1 MGSISWLPDYVGL
14 SVWNILNVIAVFLAV
29 RMLPFTVKTQCL
41 LLWFV
46 FNELNT
52 CLSNTQS
59 NGLMCGLIV
68 AAWACMEQQKMVWA
82 ALWLVAATYIK
93 VYGLAACCLILF
105 YPGKLR
111 FTGAV
116 ILWMLV
122 FALIPLLVTTP
133 QTLWWQYENWLHLMV
148 ADASTATG
156 LSVNGWLGSWFGVSN
171 AGKWV
176 SLTGIVLFFIP
187 FTMVRLYQDHV
198 YRMLMLASLLVWVII
213 FNHKAESSTYIIA
226 VTGVGIWYFAKPA
239 RKWRTALLFLVLV
252 FTSLSTTDF
261 FPSYVRAHYMLPYK
275 IKTFPCLVV
284 WVVMLAEIIRLKK
297 PQIPE
302 KENKLAAAN

>member
-1 MGSISWLPDYVGL
+1 
-14 SVWNILNVIAVFLAV
+14 
-29 RMLPFTVKTQCL
+29 
-41 LLWFV
+41 
-46 FNELNT
+46 
-52 CLSNTQS
+52 
-59 NGLMCGLIV
+59 
-68 AAWACMEQQKMVWA
+68 
-82 ALWLVAATYIK
+82 
-93 VYGLAACCLILF
+93 
-105 YPGKLR
+105 
-111 FTGAV
+111 
-116 ILWMLV
+116 
-122 FALIPLLVTTP
+122 
-133 QTLWWQYENWLHLMV
+133 
-148 ADASTATG
+148 
-156 LSVNGWLGSWFGVSN
+156 
-171 AGKWV
+171 
-176 SLTGIVLFFIP
+176 
-187 FTMVRLYQDHV
+187 
-198 YRMLMLASLLVWVII
+198 MLMLASLLVWVII